1 MIFTLAAKEL
11 RSLFASPL
19 AWIVLAL
26 LQLILAWVFLL
37 RLDSFLE
44 LQPRLAQLP
53 NAPGA
58 SEIVTAPLFSAAAVI
73 LMMATPILGMRLIA
87 EERRNR
93 TMPLLMSAPI
103 SMTQIVLGKFLGL
116 CAFLVLPVGMVSM
129 MGGALAAGG
138 EIDLGLLACNAL
150 GLALLLATF
159 AAAAL
164 FASSLTSQ
172 PIVAAVLGLGI
183 LLASWLASLA
193 NPESAGAVQLLSV
206 TRRFESFNA
215 GLVDSADL
223 AWHAIAIV
231 LFLLLTI
238 RRLDRDRLIGH
249 GA

>member
-1 MIFTLAAKEL
+1 MILTLASKEL
-11 RSLFASPL
+11 RSLFSSPL

-26 LQLILAWVFLL
+26 LQLILAWVFLM

-44 LQPRLAQLP
+44 LQPRLAQLA

-73 LMMATPILGMRLIA
+73 LMMATPIFGMRLIA

-103 SMTQIVLGKFLGL
+103 SMTQIVLGKFIGL
-116 CAFLVLPVGMVSM
+116 CVFLLVPV
-129 MGGALAAGG
+129 ALASAMGLALKAGG

-150 GLALLLATF
+150 GLALLAATF
-159 AAAAL
+159 AAVGL
-164 FASSLTSQ
+164 FASSLTRQ
-172 PIVAAVLGLGI
+172 PILAAVLTLGL

-193 NPESAGAVQLLSV
+193 SADSAAVLQLLSV
-206 TRRFESFNA
+206 TRRFETFNG

-223 AWHAIAIV
+223 AWHALVIA
-231 LFLLLTI
+231 LFLALTI
-238 RRLDRDRLIGH
+238 RRLDRDRLVGH
-249 GA
+249 AA

>member
-1 MIFTLAAKEL
+1 MILTLAGKEL
-11 RSLFASPL
+11 RGLFSSPL
-19 AWIVLAL
+19 AWIVAAL
-26 LQLILAWVFLL
+26 LQLILAWVFLM

-44 LQPRLAQLP
+44 LQPRLAQLAD
-53 NAPGA
+53 APGA

-73 LMMATPILGMRLIA
+73 LMMATPIFGMRLIA

-116 CAFLVLPVGMVSM
+116 CAFLMLPVGMVSA
-129 MGGALAAGG
+129 MGAALAAGG
-138 EIDLGLLACNAL
+138 EIDLGLLAANAL

-159 AAAAL
+159 AAVVL

-172 PIVAAVLGLGI
+172 PIIAAVLGLGI

-193 NPESAGAVQLLSV
+193 NPDSAGVLQLLSV
-206 TRRFESFNA
+206 TRRFERFNT

-238 RRLDRDRLIGH
+238 RRLDRDRLVGH

>member
-1 MIFTLAAKEL
+1 MILTLAAKEL
-11 RSLFASPL
+11 RSLFSSPL

-26 LQLILAWVFLL
+26 LQLILAWVFLM

-44 LQPRLAQLP
+44 LQPRLAQLA

-58 SEIVTAPLFSAAAVI
+58 SEVVTAPLFSAAAVI
-73 LMMATPILGMRLIA
+73 LMMAAPLFGMRLIA

-103 SMTQIVLGKFLGL
+103 SMTQIVLGKFVGL
-116 CAFLVLPVGMVSM
+116 CVFLMLPVAMVSA
-129 MGGALAAGG
+129 MGYALRAGG

-159 AAAAL
+159 AAVVL

-172 PIVAAVLGLGI
+172 PIIAAVLGLGL
-183 LLASWLASLA
+183 LLASWLVSLA
-193 NPESAGAVQLLSV
+193 NPDSAGTLQLLSV

-223 AWHAIAIV
+223 AWHALAIV

-238 RRLDRDRLIGH
+238 RRLDRDRLVGH

>member
-11 RSLFASPL
+11 RSLFSSPL

-26 LQLILAWVFLL
+26 LQSILAWVFLV

-44 LQPRLAQLP
+44 LQPRLAQLA

-73 LMMATPILGMRLIA
+73 LMMATPLLGMRLIA

-93 TMPLLMSAPI
+93 TMTLLMSAPI

-116 CAFLVLPVGMVSM
+116 FAFLLVPVLLVSA
-129 MGGALAAGG
+129 MGLALAAGG
-138 EIDLGLLACNAL
+138 EIDLGLLACNAI

-159 AAAAL
+159 AAVGL
-164 FASSLTSQ
+164 YASSLTSQ
-172 PIVAAVLGLGI
+172 PIIAAVLALGV

-193 NPESAGAVQLLSV
+193 NPDSASAIQLLSV
-206 TRRFESFNA
+206 TRRFETFNS

-223 AWHAIAIV
+223 VWHALAIGV
-231 LFLLLTI
+231 FLMLTI
-238 RRLDRDRLIGH
+238 RRLDRDRLVGQ
-249 GA
+249 AT

>member
-1 MIFTLAAKEL
+1 MILTLAAKEL
-11 RSLFASPL
+11 RGLFSSPL

-26 LQLILAWVFLL
+26 LQLILAWVFLM

-44 LQPRLAQLP
+44 LQPQLAQLA

-58 SEIVTAPLFSAAAVI
+58 SEVVIAPLFSAAAVI
-73 LMMATPILGMRLIA
+73 LMMAAPLFGMRLIA

-103 SMTQIVLGKFLGL
+103 SMTQIVLGKFVGL
-116 CAFLVLPVGMVSM
+116 CVFLMLPVAMVSA
-129 MGGALAAGG
+129 MGYALAAGG

-159 AAAAL
+159 AAVVL

-172 PIVAAVLGLGI
+172 PIIAAVLGLGL
-183 LLASWLASLA
+183 LLASWLVSLA
-193 NPESAGAVQLLSV
+193 NPDSAGAMQLLSV

-223 AWHAIAIV
+223 AWHALAIV

-238 RRLDRDRLIGH
+238 RRLDRDRLVGH
-249 GA
+249 SV